1 MKNWSTHVVKFTMEV
16 EDTIT
21 INEEYASKYE
31 KKKRAEE
38 LSKRKHIMCT
48 YEPWI
53 YITNNTRL
61 HMRVFCMYIHM
72 HKQSEISMET
82 LD

>member
-1 MKNWSTHVVKFTMEV
+1 MEV

-38 LSKRKHIMCT
+38 LSKRKYLTCT
-48 YEPWI
+48 C
-53 YITNNTRL
+53 ITNSRFRKCY
-61 HMRVFCMYIHM
+61 RVHTCTLQY
-72 HKQSEISMET
+72 EISMET

>member
-1 MKNWSTHVVKFTMEV
+1 MEV

-38 LSKRKHIMCT
+38 LSKRKHLTCT
-48 YEPWI
+48 YDPC
-53 YITNNTRL
+53 ITNSRFRKCY
-61 HMRVFCMYIHM
+61 RVHTYIL
-72 HKQSEISMET
+72 QYEISMET